1 MFAQSMLLF
10 MSEQWVRSLRRHLN
24 MATVTIL
31 SKTRI
36 SCCLPSSYF
45 LLPLLFCTCSG
56 VSALQHGEHLYCY
69 SKWLSPNFREYGRGK
84 TGACCLLL
92 HFHSLLCDVEYQLK
106 LTLLRFFHLI
116 CSSHLQEQ
124 QNSYFYLSH
133 YGLLNFFPV
142 PHYSHSLWEERCS
155 PISRRSSGSY
165 KKWVLSIILGCFN
178 LEQQTTYM
186 WWQQVPF

>member
-1 MFAQSMLLF
+1 
-10 MSEQWVRSLRRHLN
+10 

-106 LTLLRFFHLI
+106 LTLLRF
-116 CSSHLQEQ
+116 
-124 QNSYFYLSH
+124 LSFDLFVPPS
-133 YGLLNFFPV
+133 GTTKQLLLFI
-142 PHYSHSLWEERCS
+142 SLWS
-155 PISRRSSGSY
+155 FKLFSSTSLQSFLMRRKMFPHQS
-165 KKWVLSIILGCFN
+165 KIFRFLQKVSIIYTGCFN